1 MQLDG
6 PTIASQY
13 LKILTRPGK
22 PSTVARFRERRV
34 VTQTYYGAS
43 FRHAAAPTK
52 PIVGVVR
59 DKDTKKP
66 LAGITIT
73 EPTAEQ

>member
-1 MQLDG
+1 MAESEG
-6 PTIASQY
+6 HP
-13 LKILTRPGK
+13 RPK
-22 PSTVARFRERRV
+22 PRI
-34 VTQTYYGAS
+34 VTTYYGAT

-66 LAGITIT
+66 LAGITIRSYRLANR
-73 EPTAEQ
+73 PDRRR